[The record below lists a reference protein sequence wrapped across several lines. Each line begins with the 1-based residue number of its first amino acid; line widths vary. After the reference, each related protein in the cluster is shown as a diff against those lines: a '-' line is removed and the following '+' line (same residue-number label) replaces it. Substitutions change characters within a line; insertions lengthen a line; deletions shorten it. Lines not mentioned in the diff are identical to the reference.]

1 MNKKLKSEKGAITLV
16 VLVTML
22 FLIAF
27 LMTLF
32 LRVANKA
39 QTSAETTEQ
48 IKQKYNNLED
58 EETIYQSYFADEE
71 VIPIYTVEQLKK
83 IGSGEQVE
91 VEQEKKIYIFKKD
104 GYYVLKNNLNLGGKY
119 DEETKTWTGTQW
131 EPLPPTDESGTIYE
145 FTGTLD
151 GAGHEITGLYINNE
165 NLNNQGLFGTLEG
178 TVKNITISNS
188 YVKAKNYVGSIAGK
202 NNGTIQNCYNSGII
216 IGDTNV
222 TGGYFKSITT
232 GEILNI
238 WNTETI
244 QETLNFISGK
254 DVAVVPKGFR
264 VSLNTNEQT
273 IKDGMVILDNDKN
286 EYVWVPVEN
295 EDGKLVRTEWS
306 NNKPTGT
313 ISSKYT
319 ETLPDDL
326 VNSVKA
332 YKGFYIGRYEAGSN
346 TVRTSATKDTL
357 TEVLIKKGLYP
368 YNYVNYKDAVS
379 KIEEMYTDKET
390 YGVDAIMPY
399 GAMWDET
406 LNFVKDDAHDVTN
419 STKWGNYDNSIFSF
433 TGAYCEKP
441 NETSPIYTKV
451 TNTEKKSSKQWLLT
465 TGASEQNKA
474 KNIYDLAGNVKE
486 WTQESRS
493 TSYRVYRG
501 GSCVDYGNAGPAS
514 YRYGNNPSYTSVAVG
529 FRSALYI
536 K

>member
-91 VEQEKKIYIFKKD
+91 IEQENKIYTFAND

-131 EPLPPTDESGTIYE
+131 KPLPPTDESGTIYE

-286 EYVWVPVEN
+286 EYVWVPVE
-295 EDGKLVRTEWS
+295 DGELIRTEWV
-306 NNKPTGT
+306 NNEPTGT
-313 ISSKYT
+313 ISDNYT
-319 ETLPDDL
+319 ETLPKDL
-326 VNSVKA
+326 INSVKTN
-332 YKGFYIGRYEAGSN
+332 KGFYIGRYEAGSN

-419 STKWGNYDNSIFSF
+419 STKWGNYSNSIFSF

-474 KNIYDLAGNVKE
+474 KNIYDLAGNVWE
-486 WTQESRS
+486 WTQEFYSS
-493 TSYRVYRG
+493 TYRIGRG
-501 GSCVDYGNAGPAS
+501 GKYSSSGE
-514 YRYGNNPSYTSVAVG
+514 NNPVWSRNYINPNNSYVYLG
-529 FRSALYI
+529 FRPALYI